1 MRMTKA
7 MHAHD
12 LLYRQLTANGGTR
25 MREDGRGNEGGWVT
39 ASKADT
45 NRVGNI
51 PVQASQ
57 M

>member
-1 MRMTKA
+1 

-25 MREDGRGNEGGWVT
+25 MLEGGRGNDEGWVT

-51 PVQASQ
+51 PVQASR

>member
-12 LLYRQLTANGGTR
+12 LLYRQLTAIGGTR
-25 MREDGRGNEGGWVT
+25 MTEGERGNDEGWVT
-39 ASKADT
+39 VSKADT

-51 PVQASQ
+51 PVQASR